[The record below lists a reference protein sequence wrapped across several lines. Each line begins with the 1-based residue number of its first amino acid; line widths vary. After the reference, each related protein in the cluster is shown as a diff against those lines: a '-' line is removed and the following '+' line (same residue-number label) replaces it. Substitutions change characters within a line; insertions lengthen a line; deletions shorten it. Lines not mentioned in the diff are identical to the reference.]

1 MHRQHHITS
10 VAKYYA
16 ILTAFVLAGFITGT
30 AAIWGVCTVA
40 YNLGLYGVIA

>member
-1 MHRQHHITS
+1 MHRHHHVTGVVLNYLIMLAY
-10 VAKYYA
+10 VA
-16 ILTAFVLAGFITGT
+16 AGFIVGT